1 MLWGSLVAGGAT
13 PAWAQAQG
21 DTPPAL
27 PGTTREVVNPP
38 PPERDPRGSQV
49 SVDSRAALERAP
61 CPLDA
66 SDVRTTITEVRF
78 SGPDDKPLAPEL
90 AMVLAGVRSPGGEQP
105 VRVVCDIRDQANQA
119 LRDARYVAAVRI
131 PPQRIDD
138 GVLRL
143 SVVSARIVE
152 TRVRGDAG
160 PYKDLL
166 EGRIRTLEALDPF
179 NEGEAERILLLADD
193 VPGLEIRLA
202 LQPKVD
208 GRPGEVIG
216 EIAVDYMRARLL
228 ANVQNYNSRQLG
240 RETAYLLGEYY
251 GLTGMG
257 DRTFTAISTTFDFQE
272 QKIFQLGHELL
283 LDPSGLGFGLRGTY
297 AISKPEL
304 DTLALRTESYIAS
317 GEFTY
322 PLMRGLRENLEAGV
336 GFEHIDQRTTVG
348 GGTEPVP
355 LNLDRISAVYYRLA
369 GDARYEKPIGFLARQ
384 AYRLTL
390 EVRQGLD
397 IFKATREGAGRGGF
411 QPSRF
416 EGDSVATI
424 IRGGFD
430 AAFGFSRA
438 LELAGTVRGQ
448 WASRAL
454 LNYDEFS
461 LGNLTV
467 GRGYDPG
474 SNTGDRAFAV
484 SVEPRVNLSLSP
496 SFETQLFGF
505 YDGVR
510 LWNLD
515 PSSTEKDRRLESVG
529 GGVRLTL
536 PGRARL
542 EVTYAHPLDPP
553 LLTGTFNRRPPDRVL
568 VSLTTQL
575 LPWGAR
581 R

>member
-1 MLWGSLVAGGAT
+1 
-13 PAWAQAQG
+13 
-21 DTPPAL
+21 
-27 PGTTREVVNPP
+27 
-38 PPERDPRGSQV
+38 
-49 SVDSRAALERAP
+49 
-61 CPLDA
+61 
-66 SDVRTTITEVRF
+66 
-78 SGPDDKPLAPEL
+78 
-90 AMVLAGVRSPGGEQP
+90 P
-105 VRVVCDIRDQANQA
+105 VRVVCEIRDRANQA

-143 SVVSARIVE
+143 TVVSARIVE

-166 EGRIRTLEALDPF
+166 EGRIRTLESLDPF

-216 EIAVDYMRARLL
+216 EIAVDYMRARVL

-257 DRTFTAISTTFDFQE
+257 DRTFAAISSTFDFKE
-272 QKIFQLGHELL
+272 QRIFQLGHELL
-283 LDPSGLGFGLRGTY
+283 LDESGLGFGLRGTY

-304 DTLALRTESYIAS
+304 ENLKLRTDSYIAA

-322 PLMRGLRENLEAGV
+322 PVLRGLRENLEAGL

-348 GGTEPVP
+348 GDTGSVP
-355 LNLDRISAVYYRLA
+355 LNLDRISAVYLRLA
-369 GDARYEKPIGFLARQ
+369 GDARYNEPIGFLARQ
-384 AYRLTL
+384 TYRATL
-390 EVRQGLD
+390 ELRQGLD
-397 IFKATREGAGRGGF
+397 IFEATREGDVVGAGF

-430 AAFGFSRA
+430 AVFGFSRA
-438 LELAGTVRGQ
+438 LELSAAVRGQ

-474 SNTGDRAFAV
+474 SNTGDRAFAI
-484 SVEPRVNLSLSP
+484 SVEPRLNLDLSP
-496 SFETQLFGF
+496 KFGTQLFGF

-515 PSSTEKDRRLESVG
+515 PSSTERDRRLESVG

-536 PGRARL
+536 PGRLRL
-542 EVTYAHPLDPP
+542 EVTYAHPLDRP

-568 VSLTTQL
+568 LSLTAQL
-575 LPWGAR
+575 LPWSSR